1 MLCHYGYFHFF
12 DIQHYSIKRI
22 YLKSSNE
29 KSNKMTIKE
38 KALNAVTELHQNVD
52 FEEILERL
60 YFLSKLETGLQ
71 QVKSGD
77 TLTHSQAMLS
87 LIPSILSA

>member
-38 KALNAVTELHQNVD
+38 KALNAVTELPQNVD

-87 LIPSILSA
+87 LTHSILFA